1 MTFQIPDCSLTMKE
15 EYYNP
20 LDLSTTDNTGLIS
33 ENLDEASEE
42 VDDENTGNK

>member
-1 MTFQIPDCSLTMKE
+1 MKE

-20 LDLSTTDNTGLIS
+20 LDLSTTDSTGLIS

>member
-1 MTFQIPDCSLTMKE
+1 MKE

-20 LDLSTTDNTGLIS
+20 LDLSTTDSTGLIS

-42 VDDENTGNK
+42 VDDEDTGNKQMSAQGDA